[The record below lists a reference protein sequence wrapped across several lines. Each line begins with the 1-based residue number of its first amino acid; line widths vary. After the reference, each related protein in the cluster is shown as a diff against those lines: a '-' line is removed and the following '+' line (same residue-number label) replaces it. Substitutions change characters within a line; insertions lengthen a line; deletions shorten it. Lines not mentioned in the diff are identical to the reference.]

1 VFAEFTGPD
10 PPDSRQWIAAPLSPA
25 TAVITVNWDVVFSAI
40 EATALSTWLRESP
53 SLWVFPFVLILHTVG
68 LAFVVGA
75 NLVVDLRLLGWVAA
89 VPVPTLRRYV
99 WVMWGGFWVNAFS
112 GVLLLIAYPTKALTN
127 PLFYAKLTL
136 IAVALFAARRIWR
149 ALGDADAADAHGA
162 YAVPARL
169 RTLAALSLAAW
180 AAAIPAGR
188 LLAYTCTRLMVD
200 LAC

>member
-127 PLFYAKLTL
+127 PLFYVKLGL
-136 IAVALFAARRIWR
+136 IAAGMGEAQWIQRRILR
-149 ALGDADAADAHGA
+149 EPGLSEGI
-162 YAVPARL
+162 VPAYL
-169 RTLAALSLAAW
+169 KLLAGASLICW
-180 AAAIPAGR
+180 MGAIAAGR
-188 LLAYTCTRLMVD
+188 LLAYTYSRL
-200 LAC
+200 LASDI